1 MRWGIRSESG
11 AYRRDDVFSGGE
23 TPHTH
28 PITMNTY
35 APLLQV
41 ATRAPHRITISD
53 ALFRRLTRQA
63 DMEGRSTSN
72 LCAYLLERGIDPLT
86 A

>member
-1 MRWGIRSESG
+1 MNP
-11 AYRRDDVFSGGE
+11 A
-23 TPHTH
+23 HA

-35 APLLQV
+35 APLLRV
-41 ATRAPHRITISD
+41 ATRAPHRITITVSD

-72 LCAYLLERGIDPLT
+72 LCAYLLERGVDPLS

>member
-1 MRWGIRSESG
+1 
-11 AYRRDDVFSGGE
+11 
-23 TPHTH
+23 
-28 PITMNTY
+28 MNTY